1 MKSTLNA
8 PANVVNALTAR
19 KAGGNYY
26 TKPVAVIN
34 DAIANHENVTFTFT
48 SYDGYV
54 STAKSHLFQQWVEA
68 DRAYGYLLMTG
79 TILPSVSTSTPTS
92 VIPTAPS
99 VLTITICTVLTP
111 LLGAPTSS
119 QALSL

>member
-1 MKSTLNA
+1 MKAPTSVAVSAFTQGDLSDKIYPMKSTLNA
-8 PANVVNALTAR
+8 PANVVNALSAR

-54 STAKSHLFQQWVEA
+54 TTAKSHLFQQWVEA
-68 DRAYGYLLMTG
+68 DRAYG
-79 TILPSVSTSTPTS
+79 
-92 VIPTAPS
+92 
-99 VLTITICTVLTP
+99 
-111 LLGAPTSS
+111 
-119 QALSL
+119 